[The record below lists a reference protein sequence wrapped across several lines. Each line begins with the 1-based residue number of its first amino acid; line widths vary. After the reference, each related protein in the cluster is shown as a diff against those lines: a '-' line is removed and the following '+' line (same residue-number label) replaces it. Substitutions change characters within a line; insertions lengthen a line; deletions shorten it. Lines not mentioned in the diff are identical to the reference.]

1 MVDVT
6 DVVNEALDLALHAP
20 VLELHLA
27 QLVRAHDRLAA
38 AVRRAAL
45 LGCKHVRAP
54 TVQCAHTTATSLAYS
69 YAHAHAALS
78 VK

>member
-45 LGCKHVRAP
+45 LGCKHVGYLHLLYS
-54 TVQCAHTTATSLAYS
+54 VHTQLQ
-69 YAHAHAALS
+69 L
-78 VK
+78 V